1 MTSKEKPEV
10 SSTQEAP
17 PGRREYVKRR
27 KPNFK
32 RQESWRYKR
41 LKESWRKPKG
51 IDSKMRKK
59 VKGWPSSPMTGY
71 HSPKKTRGLH
81 PSGYEEVRVHSLDNL
96 EKIDP
101 ETQAIRIAHTVG
113 ARKRIDIS
121 AQAREKGIH
130 ILNPKGARAVEE
142 VEEELK
148 EEPEEEKEV
157 PTKGRR
163 SEKVK

>member
-1 MTSKEKPEV
+1 MTSKEKPEA
-10 SSTQEAP
+10 STQEMP
-17 PGRREYVKRR
+17 PKKREYVKHR

-59 VKGWPSSPMTGY
+59 VKGWPPSPIAGY
-71 HSPKKTRGLH
+71 RSPKKTRGLH
-81 PSGYEEVRVHSLDNL
+81 PSGYEEILVHNLDDL

-113 ARKRIDIS
+113 TRKRIAIS
-121 AQAREKGIH
+121 TQAKEKAIH
-130 ILNPKGARAVEE
+130 ILNPRVREFEE
-142 VEEELK
+142 VGEELK

-157 PTKGRR
+157 PARVRR

>member
-1 MTSKEKPEV
+1 MTSKEKPEA
-10 SSTQEAP
+10 SSTQEIP
-17 PGRREYVKRR
+17 PKKRKYVKRR
-27 KPNFK
+27 KLDFN

-59 VKGWPSSPMTGY
+59 VKGWPSSPKAGY
-71 HSPKKTRGLH
+71 RSPKKTRGLH
-81 PSGYEEVRVHSLDNL
+81 PSGYEEVRVHNLDDL

-113 ARKRIDIS
+113 TRKRIDIS
-121 AQAREKGIH
+121 TQAREKGIH
-130 ILNPKGARAVEE
+130 ILNPKGVREFEE

-157 PTKGRR
+157 PTTRPEGAK
-163 SEKVK
+163 K